1 MVWVDIAVIIFLAHS
16 AIKGILNGCKKEI
29 FSIGVLVLGIFIAWF
44 FSHDFEKLLQTLINS
59 STTRLAVSFLLLI
72 LITIVIGKVINWL
85 LTEKRAGG
93 LSALDRIGG
102 LFLGVVHGW
111 ILMIALV
118 LVAGLTALPK
128 DRWWRQSK
136 YLPTLQAAAITVKGT
151 MDTEIA
157 SSINYR

>member
-1 MVWVDIAVIIFLAHS
+1 
-16 AIKGILNGCKKEI
+16 
-29 FSIGVLVLGIFIAWF
+29 LVL
-44 FSHDFEKLLQTLINS
+44 L
-59 STTRLAVSFLLLI
+59 
-72 LITIVIGKVINWL
+72 TIVIGKVINWL
-85 LTEKRAGG
+85 LTEKNIRG

-136 YLPTLQAAAITVKGT
+136 YLPTLQAAAVTVKGT
-151 MDTEIA
+151 MDTKIA